1 MGTAQVAFAEVL
13 WGATGNHM
21 TGSDVTG
28 SDVSH
33 VTGNDI
39 SHVQCPEVCSGH
51 AQPEVA
57 HIRPSRVFWPEVTS
71 VTWLEEA
78 LSGSRFCACST
89 GSCTISTLAG
99 PFDRKWPCPEA
110 VMTGSRFC
118 ACPAFFL
125 VVVPWLPKV
134 TWVCACATGSCA
146 TPVMTEGHVTPSEV
160 SLGCSLRTP
169 RPIFSMVIG
178 TSPGYLP
185 LLFSYNVYIGCVVL
199 QGCPFIFI

>member
-1 MGTAQVAFAEVL
+1 MSGSMFCAC
-13 WGATGNHM
+13 ATG
-21 TGSDVTG
+21 S
-28 SDVSH
+28 
-33 VTGNDI
+33 
-39 SHVQCPEVCSGH
+39 CPY
-51 AQPEVA
+51 P
-57 HIRPSRVFWPEVTS
+57 PSRVFWPEVTS

-160 SLGCSLRTP
+160 SLGCSLRRP
-169 RPIFSMVIG
+169 RPIFSMVTG
-178 TSPGYLP
+178 TSHPRPDSFFPSYP
-185 LLFSYNVYIGCVVL
+185 LRVYNWQSQQRSFYRHRFLWYRGSSENQFMECCIKW
-199 QGCPFIFI
+199 